1 MAGMCMFSQG
11 ILNMDQRFDFNP
23 HDENSTI
30 SSCLREGRDEARV
43 PKAAAENEPLPWVTD
58 YFVTSHRNAPLH
70 GFARVHAEC

>member
-1 MAGMCMFSQG
+1 MFLQST
-11 ILNMDQRFDFNP
+11 LNVDQRFDLNP
-23 HDENSTI
+23 RYENSTI
-30 SSCLREGRDEARV
+30 SSCLREGHDGARV